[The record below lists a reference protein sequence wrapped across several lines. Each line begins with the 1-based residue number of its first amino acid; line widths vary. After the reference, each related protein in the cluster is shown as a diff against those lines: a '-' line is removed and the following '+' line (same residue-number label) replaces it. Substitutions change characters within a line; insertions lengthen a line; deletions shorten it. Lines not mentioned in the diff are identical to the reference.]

1 MITANPMVKLRRNLL
16 LLSTAPMAIGVI
28 AAQSPRVT
36 DWQTA
41 AGGKMAFEV
50 ASVKPG
56 KVPKI
61 PNFPLDN
68 RDAKTRGGRFSA
80 SFPLSGYI
88 SFAFKLSPCETNL
101 AASVQLPKWFDTGL
115 FEIEAQSGGNP
126 TEDQMRL
133 TMQSLLADRFKL
145 AVHFE
150 SWEAPVFALN
160 LVRPGRIGPKL
171 RPHQEGPAC
180 PDSFSM
186 LFVGPNPNPSDV
198 WPPVCETAQ
207 SRRTPNGLLI
217 GSRNTT
223 MGLLA
228 DAIYGYGSI
237 AGEPWQGSHGRGA
250 MAGEPWQGRWI
261 SLL

>member
-217 GSRNTT
+217 GSRNST

-237 AGEPWQGSHGRGA
+237 AGEPWQGSHGRG
-250 MAGEPWQGRWI
+250 GG
-261 SLL
+261 